1 MRNIFGNPVTSISD
15 LKRVYE
21 DGVAF
26 NSKYRIEINFPPE
39 MQTALN
45 AETLNIACQGVEIPK
60 MSVKT
65 QKISYRGRPIVLKGQ
80 LSFDESFR
88 ITVQEQ
94 GHFQIRK
101 ELQKWISLSDS
112 LTAGRSKPEYTIDE
126 VYLYHLDTYG
136 APTLKTTFYGVFLS
150 ELGAIQLSD
159 KGAEAITYDCT
170 FSFSTYETEAV

>member
-1 MRNIFGNPVTSISD
+1 MLFSSPFR
-15 LKRVYE
+15 
-21 DGVAF
+21 AF
-26 NSKYRIEINFPPE
+26 S
-39 MQTALN
+39 TLN
-45 AETLNIACQGVEIPK
+45 AETLNIACQSAEIPK
-60 MSVKT
+60 ASVKT

-80 LSFDESFR
+80 LSFDESFK

-101 ELQKWISLSDS
+101 ELQKWIDIVDNLEGTSQSQ
-112 LTAGRSKPEYTIDE
+112 YTIEE
-126 VYLYHLDTYG
+126 VYLFHLDTYG
-136 APTLKTTFYGVFLS
+136 KPTLKTTFYDVFLT